1 LIKRLNQALD
11 RRGANHNVS
20 LAGNVEVP
28 AGDVRLNWL
37 IPIGDEHKSK
47 YGAKPSLIL
56 FLFIHYL
63 FLDKLKETYK

>member
-37 IPIGDEHKSK
+37 IPIGDEHKSNMVQN
-47 YGAKPSLIL
+47 PL
-56 FLFIHYL
+56 
-63 FLDKLKETYK
+63 